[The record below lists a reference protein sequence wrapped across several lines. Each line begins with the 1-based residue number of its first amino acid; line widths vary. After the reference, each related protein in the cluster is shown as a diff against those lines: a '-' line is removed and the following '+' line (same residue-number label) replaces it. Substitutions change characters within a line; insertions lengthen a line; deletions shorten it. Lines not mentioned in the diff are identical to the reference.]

1 MNAVK
6 KKNTQAEMQEYSVRG
21 QLEKNVSLARFTSW
35 KVGGLADILFQPADL
50 EDLQQYL
57 STLDA
62 SLPITWLGRGTNVL
76 IRDGGIRGVVII
88 MHSCMNK
95 LVKVGDNLIRAEVGV
110 SCAKLARVSA
120 EYELQGAEFLAGIPG
135 TVGGA
140 LAMNS
145 GAYGSETWS
154 HVVEVET
161 LMRNGELQKRK
172 ADDFDI
178 GYRSVK
184 GLQDEWFVAAT
195 FKFKQ
200 GDGAI
205 AKQTIREL
213 LDKRNTAQPVGVNSC
228 GSVFRNPDNDF
239 AARLIES
246 CNLKGLEV
254 GGAQI
259 STKHANFIINS
270 GNASASDIEKLIL
283 QVRNTVEM
291 EQGVSLIPE
300 VKIIGEAA

>member
-1 MNAVK
+1 M
-6 KKNTQAEMQEYSVRG
+6 
-21 QLEKNVSLARFTSW
+21 
-35 KVGGLADILFQPADL
+35 
-50 EDLQQYL
+50 
-57 STLDA
+57 
-62 SLPITWLGRGTNVL
+62 PITWLGRGTNVL
-76 IRDGGIRGVVII
+76 IRDGGIRGVVIV

-95 LVKVGDNLIRAEVGV
+95 LEKVGENLMRAEVGV

-120 EYELQGAEFLAGIPG
+120 EFELQGAEFLAGIPG

-172 ADDFDI
+172 PSDFDI

-200 GDGAI
+200 GDGTL

-213 LDKRNTAQPVGVNSC
+213 LDKRNTAQPVGANSC
-228 GSVFRNPDNDF
+228 GSVFRNPENDF
-239 AARLIES
+239 R
-246 CNLKGLEV
+246 C
-254 GGAQI
+254 
-259 STKHANFIINS
+259 TIN
-270 GNASASDIEKLIL
+270 
-283 QVRNTVEM
+283 
-291 EQGVSLIPE
+291 
-300 VKIIGEAA
+300 